1 MMDWIS
7 KKNILIVGLGL
18 MGGSYAR
25 GLKRLG
31 YRLEAIDARQSSI
44 DYAVNAGII
53 DRGYAYPDETAIRK
67 ADVIIGPVGM
77 VIADSML
84 GEITP
89 AMAQAVAQADAV
101 RIMIPFNSCD
111 NYIAGV
117 ADFNTARLIQDA
129 LGQLK
134 KILSNWD

>member
-1 MMDWIS
+1 
-7 KKNILIVGLGL
+7 
-18 MGGSYAR
+18 
-25 GLKRLG
+25 
-31 YRLEAIDARQSSI
+31 
-44 DYAVNAGII
+44 
-53 DRGYAYPDETAIRK
+53 
-67 ADVIIGPVGM
+67 M